1 MITLEPWL
9 TRATKN
15 ELDQWLARATKCL
28 SQESRTTVRAEI
40 QDHYEAGRDEALSQ
54 GASPHEAETIAL
66 RALGDPARANRL
78 YRRALLTG
86 SEAQVLAQGR
96 WESRLV
102 CSRPLLRG
110 AFLALP
116 AIVFIA
122 GLTAW
127 FLKANSLAGS
137 LLAAGFCLS
146 VLLHG
151 PFFPIYTQPRSR
163 IYHAIKWTALT
174 VLFTFLML
182 TLGWK
187 YAWLGTYSPCIV
199 AYAEWKRFSIR
210 RKLPA
215 SQWPRHLYR

>member
-15 ELDQWLARATKCL
+15 ELDQWLTRATKCL

-40 QDHYEAGRDEALSQ
+40 QDHYEAGRDEAISH
-54 GASPHEAETIAL
+54 GASPHEAEAIAL

-86 SEAQVLAQGR
+86 SEAQVLARGR
-96 WESRLV
+96 SEARFICTS
-102 CSRPLLRG
+102 PLLRN
-110 AFLALP
+110 AFLAMP
-116 AIVFIA
+116 AIALLA
-122 GLTAW
+122 GLIAW
-127 FLKANSLAGS
+127 FLKANSLAAF
-137 LLAAGFCLS
+137 LLPVGFCLS

-174 VLFTFLML
+174 VLFSLLML

-187 YAWLGTYSPCIV
+187 YAWLGTYSLCIT
-199 AYAEWKRFSIR
+199 AYAEWTRFIIR